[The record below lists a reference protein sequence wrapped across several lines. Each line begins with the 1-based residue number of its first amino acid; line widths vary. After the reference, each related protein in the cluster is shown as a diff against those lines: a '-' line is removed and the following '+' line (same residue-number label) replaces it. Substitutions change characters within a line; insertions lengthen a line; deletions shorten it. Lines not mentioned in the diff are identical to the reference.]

1 MQVEICAST
10 LRDVAVAMEVG
21 ADRVELCSVWTA
33 GGLTPSAVLVQSA
46 VAMGMPVRAL
56 VRPREGHFVWSNSER
71 TWSVEEAKLMLDCG
85 AEAVVVG
92 GLNQEGTLDEA
103 YLEAMCR
110 AVGPK
115 HVVWHRAID
124 VSHAPEADVDKLLD
138 AGVTS
143 VLSSGG
149 CTRAVEG
156 LPRLAQW
163 AQQGLQVVAGG
174 GVKPEDVE
182 AMAAAQ
188 LHAVHASCRVTLR
201 EGHSPLFDSATHP
214 VDVDKAVALMQA
226 AEPFLS

>member
-92 GLNQEGTLDEA
+92 GLNEEGALDEA
-103 YLEAMCR
+103 YLEALCR
-110 AVGPK
+110 AVGPE

-124 VSHAPEADVDKLLD
+124 VSREPEADVDKLLD

-149 CTRAVEG
+149 CARAMEG

-174 GVKPEDVE
+174 GVQPEDVE

-188 LHAVHASCRVTLR
+188 LSAVHASCRVTLR

-214 VDVDKAVALMQA
+214 VDADKAVALMEA